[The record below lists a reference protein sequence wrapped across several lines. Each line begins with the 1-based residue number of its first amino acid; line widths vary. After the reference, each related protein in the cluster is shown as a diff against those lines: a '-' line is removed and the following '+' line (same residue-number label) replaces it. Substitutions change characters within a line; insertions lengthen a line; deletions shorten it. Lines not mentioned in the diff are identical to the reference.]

1 MHKTIS
7 SEDAKRILAD
17 ASPEQCFWV
26 NNGPVIKNL
35 SEMSDSLAS
44 MKDDIFKHH
53 VNKEKNDFGN
63 WVRDVLKDAEL
74 ADEIAGIKSK
84 ERILKKVR
92 SRLKKLEITIKQ
104 KRNAAS

>member
-1 MHKTIS
+1 MNKTVS
-7 SEDAKRILAD
+7 LEDAERILAD

-35 SEMSDSLAS
+35 SEMADSLAC
-44 MKDDIFKHH
+44 MNDDIFKHH

-84 ERILKKVR
+84 ERILKKMQ
-92 SRLKKLEITIKQ
+92 SRLKKLEIKTRK
-104 KRNAAS
+104 KRNIAA